1 MNWLLVGVIA
11 IIVLVVLYFIL
22 RLYMMYQDT
31 HRHKSQDETDGMFLL
46 VSDQKDSEK
55 KEIETGIHHGN
66 F

>member
-1 MNWLLVGVIA
+1 MMNWLLVGVIA

-46 VSDQKDSEK
+46 VSDQKDTEK
-55 KEIETGIHHGN
+55 K
-66 F
+66 